1 MTLYG
6 QDRAVEAFRAA
17 LDSGATHHA
26 WLLAGPRGVGK
37 NLFATLAAER
47 LLANAAGPRVTA
59 PDLVTPPEHPVA
71 KLFEAGSHPDFRR
84 LERVENDKGDLRRN
98 ITIDQVRKLADLF
111 ALQPALSDWRAVV
124 IDSVDELE
132 GGAANALLKML
143 EEPPGRSIFF
153 LVSHAPGRLLPTIRS
168 RCRLLTFKPLD
179 DAAMTSALAE
189 ALSDV
194 GAQDRAKLIP
204 LSGGSVGRAVSIAE
218 LDLAALRAEAEVI
231 LREGDPANE
240 RRAKLARSLS
250 GKAAAPRYAAYLE
263 LLPGIVAD
271 HARRSEGER
280 RNRTLDA
287 YAQVR
292 DLASFAPRHSLDPQ
306 ATVFQL
312 GTILASVAATG
323 KDG

>member
-1 MTLYG
+1 VSLVG
-6 QDRAVEAFRAA
+6 QERAVEAFRAA
-17 LDSGATHHA
+17 FDSGAVHHA

-47 LLANAAGPRVTA
+47 LLANAAGPRVTL
-59 PDLVTPPEHPVA
+59 PGLETPPEHPIA
-71 KLFEAGSHPDFRR
+71 RLFEASSHPDFRR
-84 LERVENDKGDLRRN
+84 LERLENDKGDLRRN
-98 ITIDQVRKLADLF
+98 ITIDQVRKLAELF

-168 RCRLLTFKPLD
+168 RCRLLTFAPLSD
-179 DAAMTSALAE
+179 DAMTAALAK
-189 ALSDV
+189 ALPERS
-194 GAQDRAKLIP
+194 AAERASLIP
-204 LSGGSVGRAVSIAE
+204 LAGGSVGRAVSIAE
-218 LDLAALRAEAEVI
+218 LDLAGLRGEAEAI
-231 LREGDPANE
+231 LAEGDPVNE
-240 RRAKLARSLS
+240 RRAKLAKSLS

-263 LLPGIVAD
+263 MLPGIVAD
-271 HARRSEGER
+271 HARRTEGTR
-280 RNRTLDA
+280 RLRALDA

-312 GTILASVAATG
+312 GTILASVAAEG
-323 KDG
+323 QGG

>member
-1 MTLYG
+1 M
-6 QDRAVEAFRAA
+6 AAFRAA
-17 LDSGATHHA
+17 LESGAMHHA

-47 LLANAAGPRVTA
+47 LLADAAGPHVTLPGIA
-59 PDLVTPPEHPVA
+59 TPPDHRVA
-71 KLFEAGSHPDFRR
+71 RLFEAASHPDFRR
-84 LERVENDKGDLRRN
+84 LERTENEKGDLRRN
-98 ITIDQVRKLADLF
+98 ITIAQVRKLGELF

-168 RCRLLTFKPLD
+168 RCRLLTFAPLD
-179 DAAMTSALAE
+179 DDAMTSALAG
-189 ALSDV
+189 ALPESS
-194 GAQDRAKLIP
+194 AAERARLIP
-204 LSGGSVGRAVSIAE
+204 LAGGSVGRAVSIAE
-218 LDLAALRAEAEVI
+218 LDLASLRQEAEAI

-240 RRAKLARSLS
+240 RRSKLARSLS
-250 GKAAAPRYAAYLE
+250 GKAAAARYAAYLE
-263 LLPGIVAD
+263 LLPGLVAE
-271 HARRSEGER
+271 HARASEGARRS
-280 RNRTLDA
+280 RTLDA

-312 GTILASVAATG
+312 GTILASVAAEG
-323 KDG
+323 QGG

>member
-1 MTLYG
+1 MT
-6 QDRAVEAFRAA
+6 AFRAA
-17 LDSGATHHA
+17 LDSGAMHHA

-37 NLFATLAAER
+37 NRFATLAAER
-47 LLANAAGPRVTA
+47 VLADAAGPRVTLPGICTSA
-59 PDLVTPPEHPVA
+59 DHPIA
-71 KLFEAGSHPDFRR
+71 HLLEAESHPDFRR
-84 LERVENDKGDLRRN
+84 LERTLNDKGDLRRS
-98 ITIDQVRKLADLF
+98 ITIDQVRKLGDLF

-132 GGAANALLKML
+132 GGGANALLKML

-168 RCRLLTFKPLD
+168 RCRLLTFAPLD
-179 DAAMTSALAE
+179 DDAMTAALAE
-189 ALSDV
+189 ALPDLSP
-194 GAQDRAKLIP
+194 AEQAKLIP
-204 LSGGSVGRAVSIAE
+204 LAGGSVGRAVSIAE
-218 LDLAALRAEAEVI
+218 LDLASLRQETEAI

-240 RRAKLARSLS
+240 RRSKLARSLS

-263 LLPGIVAD
+263 LLPGLVAD
-271 HARRSEGER
+271 HARAAEGAR
-280 RNRTLDA
+280 RQRTLDA

-312 GTILASVAATG
+312 GTILASVAAG
-323 KDG
+323 GQGG